1 MNFWIFSSGNV
12 RTRRGLALNIQNLQN
27 FGENRSK
34 FSIRTTEKCEKF
46 KKFYYFLEKK
56 SEVYQLLCEKR
67 NFRVV
72 RIFGLV
78 TELQFSKEFL
88 CKNLMLE
95 GHVLVQEQ
103 FHQQ

>member
-1 MNFWIFSSGNV
+1 MRRRLLLRSLFLTPNQMITIFSK
-12 RTRRGLALNIQNLQN
+12 IQKILLV
-27 FGENRSK
+27 FG
-34 FSIRTTEKCEKF
+34 
-46 KKFYYFLEKK
+46 KK

-78 TELQFSKEFL
+78 TELQFSKEVL